1 MLTDFNSP
9 CSTGLCGNSQ
19 TESATGDLMK
29 YFEKH
34 LPYCRE
40 IELN

>member
-1 MLTDFNSP
+1 MFYWIVSL
-9 CSTGLCGNSQ
+9 GNSQ
-19 TESATGDLMK
+19 TEVAAGDLMK

-34 LPYCRE
+34 LPFCRE

>member
-1 MLTDFNSP
+1 MFHCIVSL
-9 CSTGLCGNSQ
+9 GNSQ
-19 TESATGDLMK
+19 TEVAAGNLMK

>member
-1 MLTDFNSP
+1 MLYWIVS
-9 CSTGLCGNSQ
+9 LGNSQ
-19 TESATGDLMK
+19 TEAAARDLMK

-34 LPYCRE
+34 LPYCRK